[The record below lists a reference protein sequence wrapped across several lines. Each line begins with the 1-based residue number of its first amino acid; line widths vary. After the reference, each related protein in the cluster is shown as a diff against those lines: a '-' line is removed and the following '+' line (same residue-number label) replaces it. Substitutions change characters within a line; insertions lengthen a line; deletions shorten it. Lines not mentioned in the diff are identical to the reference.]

1 MLIKRNVALFFR
13 DRANV
18 FFSLL
23 GVLIILMLYVLFLGD
38 LMEEGLRSGLG
49 FDSDLIRPAM
59 ASIILA
65 GMVAVTSVTGCL
77 GALETRV
84 SDRGAAGRDFLTS
97 PISRGKLT
105 RSYMLGTAL
114 VGSIMTLI
122 ALILS
127 VVYIVAIGGDL
138 PSMADAGRLIVTL
151 LLSVFCANAM
161 MFFATAFIKTP
172 GAFSA
177 MSAVTGALIGFI
189 MGIYIPIGTL
199 PEAVQWVIR
208 LFPMSHA
215 ASMFR
220 QILAD
225 GPLQSLFADAPPEV
239 LEGFREMYGVTLHY
253 GDFVSGFWF
262 SAAVLAGS
270 TMVFY
275 GLSVAV
281 MRHQRG

>member
-1 MLIKRNVALFFR
+1 MLVKRNVALFFR

-49 FDSDLIRPAM
+49 FDSDQIRPAM

-65 GMVAVTSVTGCL
+65 GMVAVTSVTSCL

-84 SDRGAAGRDFLTS
+84 ADRGGAGRDFLTS

-105 RSYMLGTAL
+105 RSYMLGSAV
-114 VGSIMTLI
+114 VGLIMTLI
-122 ALILS
+122 TLALS
-127 VVYIVAIGGDL
+127 VAYIVAVGGAL
-138 PSMADAGRLIVTL
+138 PSVLDWARLALTL
-151 LLSVFCANAM
+151 ALSVLCGNAIV
-161 MFFATAFIKTP
+161 FFATAFVKST
-172 GAFSA
+172 GAFAS
-177 MSAVTGALIGFI
+177 MSAVIGSMIGFI

-199 PEAVQWVIR
+199 PEAVQWLVR

-220 QILAD
+220 QILAA
-225 GPLQSLFADAPPEV
+225 GPLEALFEGAPPEV
-239 LEGFREMYGVTLHY
+239 LEEFRAVYGLVFHY
-253 GDFVSGFWF
+253 GDFTSGFWF
-262 SAAVLAGS
+262 SAGVLVA
-270 TMVFY
+270 TTVVFY

-281 MRHQRG
+281 LRRQRG